1 MPEWMTGSLAD
12 MPDDEVTDAAEL
24 SVPAHD
30 AVASLDALTGSLEG
44 GETRAAQRDMV
55 AAVADALDR
64 DRHLVVEAGTGTGKS
79 LAYLV
84 AAVRSGRR
92 VVVAT
97 ATKALQDQLS
107 GKDLPWLAAHGD
119 TPVDFAVLKG
129 RSNYVCRQR
138 LAELHDATS
147 SGQSQLEGL
156 SGRPSPTEL
165 EALTKWARRSPTGD
179 RAELDTEPDPRTWA
193 AVSMTAQECP
203 GAAKCPMGAT
213 CFAEAA
219 RAQAAEADVVVVN
232 QHLWGLDVANN
243 RQLLPEHD
251 VVVIDEA
258 HQLVDVVSATAGI
271 ELSES
276 RLAAVTGAAKAVLED
291 PDATGALD
299 NVAADWASS
308 LRPLVGERLTD
319 GPTGAVADLVA
330 LATSRTD
337 TILSLVR
344 GIDPGSHSQVATRR
358 DRAINLASSLLDD
371 LHLLAGTPEGA
382 VVWIAGP
389 SHRPALCRAPL
400 DVAGFLADHAWGDTV
415 AICTSATIP
424 PHFAGAVGLPA
435 EGTDELRLDSPFDYA
450 SHTLLYCPPT
460 LPAPGAAGYTE
471 ALYDD
476 LAALITAAGGATLA
490 LFTSFRALD
499 DAVEELRDRL
509 DVEILSQRDRPKPAL
524 IAEFT
529 ADRSTCLFATQ
540 SFFQGVDVPGDAC
553 QLVTIDRIPFP
564 RPDDPLLSA
573 RREAIGPRAFAEVDV
588 PRAATLLAQAAGRLV
603 RRSDDRGV
611 VAVLDS
617 RLATRKS
624 YRWDLINAL
633 PPMRRTRDRAE
644 VEAFL
649 EAIRTDPG

>member
-1 MPEWMTGSLAD
+1 MP
-12 MPDDEVTDAAEL
+12 PDDLESRSATAR
-24 SVPAHD
+24 D
-30 AVASLDALTGSLEG
+30 AVDALDELTGKLEG
-44 GETRAAQRDMV
+44 GEHRDAQRVMT
-55 AAVADALDR
+55 AAVADALGR

-107 GKDLPWLAAHGD
+107 GKDLPWLSTHGD
-119 TPVDFAVLKG
+119 DPVDFAVLKG

-138 LAELHDATS
+138 LSELNDPKTK
-147 SGQSQLEGL
+147 GQTQLEGL
-156 SGRPSPTEL
+156 SGRPSPAELSAITE
-165 EALTKWARRSPTGD
+165 WASQSATGD
-179 RAELDTEPDPRTWA
+179 RAELDSEPDPRTWA

-219 RAQAAEADVVVVN
+219 RDRASEADVVVTN
-232 QHLWGLDVANN
+232 QHLWGLDVAND

-258 HQLVDVVSATAGI
+258 HQLVDVISATAGI
-271 ELSES
+271 ELTEA
-276 RLAAVTGAAKAVLED
+276 RLTAVAGAARAVLED
-291 PDATGALD
+291 ADAIGALE
-299 NVAADWASS
+299 NVAVDWKATLS
-308 LRPLVGERLTD
+308 PLVGERLVD
-319 GPTGAVADLVA
+319 GPTGAIADLIA
-330 LATSRTD
+330 LATSRTE
-337 TILSLVR
+337 TILSSVR
-344 GIDPGSHSQVATRR
+344 GIDPGGHAQVATRR
-358 DRAINLASSLLDD
+358 DRAVNLASSLIDD
-371 LHLLAGTPEGA
+371 LHLITGKPEGA
-382 VVWIAGP
+382 VVWVAGS
-389 SHRPALCRAPL
+389 SHRASLCRAPI
-400 DVAGFLADHAWGDTV
+400 DVAGFLANHAWGDTV

-424 PHFAGAVGLPA
+424 PNFVASTGLPA
-435 EGTDELRLDSPFDYA
+435 QNTDELRLESPFDYA
-450 SHTLLYCPPT
+450 TNTLLYCPPT
-460 LPAPGAAGYTE
+460 LPAPGSAGYSH
-471 ALYDD
+471 ALYDE
-476 LAALITAAGGATLA
+476 LEALITAADGATLA

-499 DAVEELRDRL
+499 DAVDELRDRL

-524 IAEFT
+524 IAEFAAERT
-529 ADRSTCLFATQ
+529 TCLFATQ

-573 RREAIGPRAFAEVDV
+573 RREAIGARAFAEVDV

-603 RRSDDRGV
+603 RHSDDRGV

-617 RLATRKS
+617 RLATRRS

-633 PPMRRTRDRAE
+633 PPMKRTRDRAE

-649 EAIRTDPG
+649 SGIRSDARTPA

>member
-1 MPEWMTGSLAD
+1 MMPS
-12 MPDDEVTDAAEL
+12 DELRDLSDAAR
-24 SVPAHD
+24 D
-30 AVASLDALTGSLEG
+30 TVASLDALTADLEG
-44 GETRAAQRDMV
+44 GEHRASQRTMA

-79 LAYLV
+79 LAYLA

-107 GKDLPWLAAHGD
+107 GKDLPWLVDHDD
-119 TPVDFAVLKG
+119 TPFDFAVLKG

-138 LAELHDATS
+138 LAELNEGADK
-147 SGQSQLEGL
+147 GQAQLEGL
-156 SGRPSPTEL
+156 GGRPSPAEL
-165 EALTKWARRSPTGD
+165 AALTSWAETSVTGD

-203 GAAKCPMGAT
+203 GASKCPLGAT

-219 RAQAAEADVVVVN
+219 RARAADADVVVVN
-232 QHLWGLDVANN
+232 QHLWGLDLAND

-258 HQLVDVVSATAGI
+258 HQLVDVISATAGI
-271 ELSES
+271 ELTEA
-276 RLAAVTGAAKAVLED
+276 RLTAVTAAAKAVLEE
-291 PDATGALD
+291 PDALAALD
-299 NVAADWASS
+299 NVAADWKSA
-308 LRPLVGERLTD
+308 LTPLVGERLAH

-330 LATSRTD
+330 LATTRSEAV
-337 TILSLVR
+337 LSLVR
-344 GIDPGSHSQVATRR
+344 GIDPGDLLQVATRR
-358 DRAINLASSLLDD
+358 DRAVNLASSLIDD
-371 LHLLAGTPEGA
+371 LHLIVGEPEGA
-382 VVWIAGP
+382 VVWVAGP
-389 SHRPALCRAPL
+389 PTRPALCRAPI
-400 DVAGFLADHAWGDTV
+400 DVAGFLSDHAWGDTIAV
-415 AICTSATIP
+415 CTSATIP
-424 PHFAGAVGLPA
+424 PLFVASVGLPA
-435 EGTDELRLDSPFDYA
+435 ETSDELRLASAFDYA
-450 SHTLLYCPPT
+450 ANTVLYCRPS

-471 ALYDD
+471 ALHDE
-476 LAALITAAGGATLA
+476 LEALITAAGGATLA

-509 DVEILSQRDRPKPAL
+509 DVPILSQRDRPKPAL
-524 IAEFT
+524 VAEFT
-529 ADRSTCLFATQ
+529 GDRSTCLFATQ

-573 RREAIGPRAFAEVDV
+573 RREAVGPKAFAEIDV

-617 RLATRKS
+617 RLATRRS
-624 YRWDLINAL
+624 YRWNLINAL
-633 PPMRRTRDRAE
+633 PPMRRTRDRTE

-649 EAIRTDPG
+649 TEIRSTSL